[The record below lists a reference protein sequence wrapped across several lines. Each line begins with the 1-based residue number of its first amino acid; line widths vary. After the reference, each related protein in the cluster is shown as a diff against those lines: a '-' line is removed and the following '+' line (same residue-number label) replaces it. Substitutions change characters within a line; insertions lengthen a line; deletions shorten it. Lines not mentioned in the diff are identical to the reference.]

1 MARIL
6 VIEGDYS
13 LRYVIS
19 QALAGEGHEVVEALT
34 ADDGL
39 RLWHAGGADLV
50 LTDLLAPEAR
60 GIAVIL
66 ELRAF
71 AKGLPIVAMP
81 AARITRSIDLL
92 EEVRLLG
99 TVGLLPKPFSLGQL
113 LRAVAAAL
121 PGPSG
126 GHQVE
131 SA

>member
-1 MARIL
+1 M
-6 VIEGDYS
+6 VIEEDYS
-13 LRYVIS
+13 LRYVIC
-19 QALAGEGHEVVEALT
+19 QALAGDGHEVVEAAT
-34 ADDGL
+34 ADEGL

-50 LTDLLAPEAR
+50 LTDLLMPEAR

-71 AKGLPIVAMP
+71 ANGLPILAMP
-81 AARITRSIDLL
+81 AAQITRTLDLL
-92 EEVRLLG
+92 QETCLLG

-121 PGPSG
+121 PAEPSG
-126 GHQVE
+126 DRIQ

>member
-6 VIEGDYS
+6 VIEEDYS
-13 LRYVIS
+13 LRYVIG
-19 QALAGEGHEVVEALT
+19 QALAGDGHEVVEAPT
-34 ADDGL
+34 ADEGL

-50 LTDLLAPEAR
+50 LTDLLMPEAR

-81 AARITRSIDLL
+81 AAQITRTLDLL
-92 EEVRLLG
+92 EETRLLG
-99 TVGLLPKPFSLGQL
+99 TIGLLPKPFSLGQL

-121 PGPSG
+121 SG
-126 GHQVE
+126 E
-131 SA
+131 PTSDRIRSA